1 MLPGLPFHIST
12 LAQNLLQPC
21 NIATFI
27 LYVDWPSIIL
37 CGHIHSDS
45 HPGFQFK
52 LQIIN
57 WSPCLRETSKMMHD
71 DPPDHLSEPS
81 PFEPFWGDASQEGL
95 IEDAG
100 TGTANGFAALPDA
113 SQVDWRA
120 GRDVERVLARPAKL
134 IWSVPVD
141 VQGTYHSVVLYMHL
155 TFEGHLSVGGHQVQR
170 HLRICWT
177 RHWQGQGS
185 HTCTHNL

>member
-1 MLPGLPFHIST
+1 MLTGPTSFCAATYTHT
-12 LAQNLLQPC
+12 LVSIQAPNHQLVPLFEKDKPC
-21 NIATFI
+21 
-27 LYVDWPSIIL
+27 
-37 CGHIHSDS
+37 
-45 HPGFQFK
+45 
-52 LQIIN
+52 
-57 WSPCLRETSKMMHD
+57 RMMHD

-81 PFEPFWGDASQEGL
+81 PFGLFWGDASQEGL

-155 TFEGHLSVGGHQVQR
+155 TFERHLSVEGHQLHRYLRTCWRR
-170 HLRICWT
+170 H
-177 RHWQGQGS
+177 
-185 HTCTHNL
+185 